1 MSIIVFSL
9 IALVALSPLGADSR
23 REWRHIS

>member
-1 MSIIVFSL
+1 MSIIVISF
-9 IALVALSPLGADSR
+9 IALLALSPLGADSR